1 MRELKWNDSYS
12 VGVKRF
18 DDQHKMVIGVLNRVF
33 DLFNTNPQQ
42 EELKQVLRELA
53 TYAQDHF
60 KSEEQLLEKNKFHGL
75 ETHTAEHRLYERKI
89 NELQI
94 RFDAADEKVKI
105 ELLEFLADWWM
116 GHIQG
121 CDKDYTRFLNNCGVF

>member
-12 VGVKRF
+12 VGVKQF

-33 DLFNTNPQQ
+33 DLFKTNPQQ
-42 EELKQVLRELA
+42 DELKQVLSELA
-53 TYAQDHF
+53 IYAQDHF
-60 KSEEQLLEKNKFHGL
+60 KSEEELLEKFKFHGL
-75 ETHTAEHRLYERKI
+75 ETHNAEHRLYERKI
-89 NELQI
+89 EELQV
-94 RFDAADEKVKI
+94 RFDAADEKVKT

>member
-12 VGVKRF
+12 VGVKQF

-33 DLFNTNPQQ
+33 KLFTINTQQ
-42 EELKQVLRELA
+42 DELKQVLSELA
-53 TYAQDHF
+53 TYARDHF
-60 KSEEQLLEKNKFHGL
+60 KSEEQLLEKFKFHGL
-75 ETHTAEHRLYERKI
+75 ETHNAEHRLYERKI
-89 NELQI
+89 DELQV
-94 RFDAADEKVKI
+94 RFDAADEKVKT